1 MATLEARL
9 TVSPIIPT
17 SQTKKAHTS
26 QKIKQNP
33 KQVHLHYL
41 QQISNHRGHPD
52 KAKRQSQS
60 RAKTIDFN
68 IFYSANE
75 MSRTEQCNF
84 NLLARYENRSI
95 QVLGPTYMVSGT
107 RDNPPYRGNL
117 IERLYEKKLSLLTE
131 SKLTLLKYS

>member
-1 MATLEARL
+1 M
-9 TVSPIIPT
+9 TVSPVIPT

-41 QQISNHRGHPD
+41 QQISNHRGHLD
-52 KAKRQSQS
+52 KVNQSQS

-68 IFYSANE
+68 IFSSANE

-107 RDNPPYRGNL
+107 RDNPPYLGNF
-117 IERLYEKKLSLLTE
+117 IERLHEKKLSLLTE